1 MKKESTDQDRAVATV
16 KAQISPAIHC
26 VHADADGYCT
36 GPCEGAICCNCQSY
50 KPRATGHEPSAEPSA
65 ITVKACGEITF
76 PPGVETLGEKANF
89 LHAYSIEAS
98 KRSTGAAILA
108 GWVLSVARSTCAHG
122 QWVEWLDK
130 NVSFA
135 RRTANNYLTLY
146 AQTIGKQRAEMRR
159 PIPLA
164 TPPTVD
170 ELEAAAHDVD
180 GKALSALYKSTRL
193 IAAPAN
199 WGGAGR
205 GQGRKPRDAE
215 AEAKELDAIAN
226 NPALLFAAVK
236 GPLDELWRLHRER
249 DVFARLGDEEL
260 AQAADVLAD
269 LSQAATAAHKLRRTG
284 RAR

>member
-1 MKKESTDQDRAVATV
+1 MKKKTTEQDRAVAAV
-16 KAQISPAIHC
+16 KAQVSPRVPCIHS
-26 VHADADGYCT
+26 DADGYCT
-36 GPCEGAICCNCQSY
+36 GPCEGAICCSCQSY

-122 QWVEWLDK
+122 QWVQWLQS
-130 NVSFA
+130 NVSFS
-135 RRTANNYLTLY
+135 RMTAQNYLTLY

-164 TPPTVD
+164 TPPTVE

-193 IAAPAN
+193 IAASAN

-205 GQGRKPRDAE
+205 GQGRKPLDAE
-215 AEAKELDAIAN
+215 TEAAELAAIPKLTQREEAAAIWTRVMCMIDKTSVLDAV
-226 NPALLFAAVK
+226 PLLPQKAAKVCY
-236 GPLDELWRLHRER
+236 DRLS
-249 DVFARLGDEEL
+249 EL
-260 AQAADVLAD
+260 AKAMKSHLEEF
-269 LSQAATAAHKLRRTG
+269 
-284 RAR
+284 